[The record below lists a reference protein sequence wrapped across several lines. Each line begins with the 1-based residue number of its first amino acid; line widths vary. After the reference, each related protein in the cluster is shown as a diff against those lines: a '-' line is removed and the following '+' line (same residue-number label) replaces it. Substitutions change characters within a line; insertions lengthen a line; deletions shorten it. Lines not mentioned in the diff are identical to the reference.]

1 MREVLAE
8 TWPTL
13 QLVIWTGIGAFML
26 YALNRLN
33 DHQPFSLFKVL
44 KINLDRYP
52 SILGDMV
59 VSSILGAIV
68 VFALA
73 SPDTSRQAIAAGLGM
88 TGILSA
94 ATKE

>member
-1 MREVLAE
+1 MKEVFVGM
-8 TWPTL
+8 WPTL
-13 QLVIWTGIGAFML
+13 QLVIWTGMGAFML
-26 YALNRLN
+26 YALNQLN

-44 KINLDRYP
+44 KIKLDGP
-52 SILGDMV
+52 PTIFSDMV

-73 SPDTSRQAIAAGLGM
+73 SPDTNRQAIAAGLGM

-94 ATKE
+94 ARKE